1 MKDPFDK
8 ALDALLAWG
17 EVGES
22 PDEAPGRA
30 IVDYVL
36 TAGYAQALELE
47 AERMRVTIDL
57 DRILADGAVVDS
69 EVDIAKL
76 RADLGRVSGRLGE
89 LRDRLAEVN
98 QRFGV
103 ITPVVPADAPGAED
117 RPPRRDPVPEAS

>member
-1 MKDPFDK
+1 MSDPFDQ

-17 EVGES
+17 EPGGP
-22 PDEAPGRA
+22 PDETPARA

-47 AERMRVTIDL
+47 AERMRVTIDI
-57 DRILADGAVVDS
+57 DRILAGGGVIDS
-69 EVDIAKL
+69 EIEVAKL

-89 LRDRLAEVN
+89 LRDRLAEAN

-103 ITPVVPADAPGAED
+103 ITPVAPGDAPGAKG
-117 RPPRRDPVPEAS
+117 RRPRRDSIPEAS

>member
-1 MKDPFDK
+1 MTDPFDQ
-8 ALDALLAWG
+8 ALDALLTWG
-17 EVGES
+17 EPSGS
-22 PDEAPGRA
+22 SDEAPGRA

-57 DRILADGAVVDS
+57 DLTLADGAVVDS

-98 QRFGV
+98 ERFGV
-103 ITPVVPADAPGAED
+103 ITPAVLGDARGAAGRSPQRD
-117 RPPRRDPVPEAS
+117 RVPEAS

>member
-1 MKDPFDK
+1 MSDPLDQ

-17 EVGES
+17 EPGGS

-47 AERMRVTIDL
+47 AERMRVRIDL
-57 DRILADGAVVDS
+57 DRILPGGGVLDS
-69 EVDIAKL
+69 EIEIAKL
-76 RADLGRVSGRLGE
+76 RADLGRVDGRLGE

-103 ITPVVPADAPGAED
+103 ITPVARGDAPGAAG
-117 RPPRRDPVPEAS
+117 RRPRRDPIPEAS